1 MDVPLRSVDTPV
13 ANSPRDAT
21 ASEPPK
27 STILAMVP
35 PWRMLRR
42 FCGLVLVCGGQ
53 KRRGDRREEIS
64 GMMHTVW
71 CFSIGSS
78 NLTTPGRAAVTR
90 SYFDADEY

>member
-1 MDVPLRSVDTPV
+1 VDTPLRSVETPV
-13 ANSPRDAT
+13 ANNPRDAT
-21 ASEPPK
+21 ASEPPR

-42 FCGLVLVCGGQ
+42 FCGICVSITEIGRGGT
-53 KRRGDRREEIS
+53 RTEGIS

-78 NLTTPGRAAVTR
+78 KLTTPGRAAVTR
-90 SYFDADEY
+90 SYFDADEC